1 MAYIIYKTDGTVL
14 LTLAVGDVDIS
25 TTSLDLIGKN
35 VDNYGQYSNN
45 NLVRLLT
52 NFAYETEPRSPQ
64 IGQLWYD
71 TTNARLNVYNGT
83 AFNPPYG
90 VQVSG
95 TTPTLPSEG
104 DLWYDTINSQLKI
117 RYGSVYKVIGPD
129 VSALYGKFGIST
141 APTTL
146 RDADTDVS
154 QDVGVMYSYGTAV
167 GLLTDSTFNM
177 TPADSVNYFNTST
190 TSTVVK
196 GITALNDID
205 IKGDLYINGIRQIAP
220 IQTLTTY
227 YDVSAF
233 GDPSDPTNLETG
245 NIAIGSF
252 LAQVFSTATN
262 VAHNEIAYP
271 LYSDARVV
279 CNYNS
284 TPSVRRFQLIIDPL
298 HPTVSIWKSYDVYY
312 NSGIGALT
320 NIVVI

>member
-14 LTLAVGDVDIS
+14 LTLAVGDVDNS

-35 VDNYGQYSNN
+35 VDNYGQYANN

-64 IGQLWYD
+64 LGQLWYD

-104 DLWYDTINSQLKI
+104 DLWYDTISSQLKI
-117 RYGSVYKVIGPD
+117 RYGSEYKIIGPD
-129 VSALYGKFGIST
+129 VSAALGKFGIST

-154 QDVGVMYSYGTAV
+154 QDVGVMYSYGTAI
-167 GLLTDSTFNM
+167 GLLTAATFNM

-196 GITALNDID
+196 GVTALNDID
-205 IKGDLYINGIRQIAP
+205 VKGDLYINGIRQIAP

-233 GDPSDPTNLETG
+233 GDPSDPINLETG

>member
-14 LTLAVGDVDIS
+14 LTLAVGDVDNS

-35 VDNYGQYSNN
+35 VDNYGQYANN

-71 TTNARLNVYNGT
+71 TTNARLNVYNGSS
-83 AFNPPYG
+83 FNPPYG

-104 DLWYDTINSQLKI
+104 DLWYDTISSQLKI
-117 RYGSVYKVIGPD
+117 RYGSEYKIIGPD
-129 VSALYGKFGIST
+129 VSAALGKFGIST

-154 QDVGVMYSYGTAV
+154 QDVGVMYSYGTAI
-167 GLLTDSTFNM
+167 GLLTAATFNM

-196 GITALNDID
+196 GVTALNDID
-205 IKGDLYINGIRQIAP
+205 VKGDLYINGIRQIAP

-233 GDPSDPTNLETG
+233 GDPSDPINLETG